1 MASIPIRGTPSNL
14 AEEGSEGQ
22 LADSLDI
29 QAVVLDQLHVQVT
42 SELVRHI
49 TEIYELFLDTQTTP
63 QPFRYAPS
71 CLPSYIRRKRVAFV
85 DTVTSFTHHFVA

>member
-1 MASIPIRGTPSNL
+1 MHSAPNGTDLGGFRGL

-22 LADSLDI
+22 VADSLDI

-63 QPFRYAPS
+63 QPFRYP
-71 CLPSYIRRKRVAFV
+71 PSYLH
-85 DTVTSFTHHFVA
+85 T